1 MGSSPAG
8 RATPL
13 WNHRIS
19 ACLLVAIAAIAAACG
34 SPAPSVNPQA
44 SPSCR
49 VAFQAWIDN
58 ASSLNRPGT
67 NLTDA
72 LVAGEG
78 LERRVF
84 EACSL
89 AEAERLNQEILV
101 EYQPGVREPMIK
113 PDMRSFADI
122 ECVDESPLLDG
133 TPLCAEVGH

>member
-1 MGSSPAG
+1 MSLLLPAM
-8 RATPL
+8 
-13 WNHRIS
+13 
-19 ACLLVAIAAIAAACG
+19 VAIATACG
-34 SPAPSVNPQA
+34 SPSPSVNPSA

-72 LVAGEG
+72 LVAGEA

-84 EACSL
+84 EACTL
-89 AEAERLNQEILV
+89 AEAERLNHEILV
-101 EYQPGVREPMIK
+101 EYQPGVPEPMLK
-113 PDMRSFADI
+113 PDMRTFAGI